1 MTQVHVPQDF
11 FAKLATAAHRALLLD
26 YDGTLAPFRIERDL
40 ATPFP
45 GVRDVLMAMQL
56 AGHTRLVI
64 ISGRR
69 ACELPALLGLE
80 RQPEIW
86 GTHGWERLGSDG
98 SYTAPQLQACACA
111 GLAAARNWA
120 EQRGLGQQIE
130 EKPASLA
137 LHWRGLPA
145 DTIAEIH
152 ASALAHFA
160 QLAPAADLELSTFD
174 GGLELRAPG
183 RDKGFAARAIL
194 SELGENAAIAYLGDD
209 LTDEDAFAALDGR
222 GLSVLV
228 RAELRPSKARIW
240 LRPPEEL
247 LAFLWQWHRVCLDR

>member
-1 MTQVHVPQDF
+1 MPQLQVPQDF
-11 FAKLATAAHRALLLD
+11 FARLTTAARRALLLD

-40 ATPFP
+40 AIPYP
-45 GVRDVLMAMQL
+45 GVQDVLTAIQG

-64 ISGRR
+64 ISGRP
-69 ACELPALLGLE
+69 ASEIPALLGLE

-98 SYTAPQLQACACA
+98 AYTAPQLEGRLVA
-111 GLAAARNWA
+111 GLAAARSWA
-120 EQRGLGQQIE
+120 ERLELGPQIE

-145 DTIAEIH
+145 EAIAEIQ

-160 QLAPAADLELSTFD
+160 ELAPAAGLEIRTFD
-174 GGLELRAPG
+174 GGIELRAPG
-183 RDKGFAARAIL
+183 RDKGFAVRAIL
-194 SELGENAAIAYLGDD
+194 DELGDATTAYLGDD
-209 LTDEDAFAALDGR
+209 LTDEDAFAALAGR

-228 RAELRPSKARIW
+228 RAELRPTRAQVW
-240 LRPPEEL
+240 LRPPEDL
-247 LAFLWQWHRVCLDR
+247 LAFLWQWHHACRDR